1 MDKPLY
7 NHYLEVLDFYNR
19 PEFINKYL
27 ETPSLL
33 RLKKVS
39 YLCGMD
45 YASKDIYN
53 FKEPLSRY
61 DHSLSVALLT
71 WKLTHNQKAT
81 IAGLF
86 HDVAT
91 PCFSHVIDYMNKDY
105 ANQESTEEYTS
116 QIINNDIYLQE
127 CLKKDNINSEEIIN
141 FKQYPIVDNDR
152 PKVCADRLDGVI
164 LSGISWTKNITK
176 SDIDIIINDISI
188 FKNEDGFDEIG
199 FKNKTVGQKVLNISN
214 SIDKAC
220 HSKEDNFMMELL
232 AKITRTAINDE
243 IISYDDL
250 YVYNEETLFK
260 ILENSNNNKI
270 NLFLGIFKHV
280 KKNQI
285 PSYNLPDLKPRDL
298 DPIVNGKRISII
310 NSKEEYYR

>member
-105 ANQESTEEYTS
+105 ANQESTEEFTEK
-116 QIINNDIYLQE
+116 IIKDDKYLLK
-127 CLKKDNINSEEIIN
+127 CLKKDRVNVDDITD
-141 FKQYPIVDNDR
+141 FKKYSIVDNKR
-152 PKVCADRLDGVI
+152 PKLCADRIDGVI
-164 LSGISWTKNITK
+164 LTAIGWTKNIT
-176 SDIDIIINDISI
+176 INEHLLETSSEVSTLYHSILEALTALSI
-188 FKNEDGFDEIG
+188 FA
-199 FKNKTVGQKVLNISN
+199 V
-214 SIDKAC
+214 
-220 HSKEDNFMMELL
+220 
-232 AKITRTAINDE
+232 
-243 IISYDDL
+243 
-250 YVYNEETLFK
+250 
-260 ILENSNNNKI
+260 
-270 NLFLGIFKHV
+270 
-280 KKNQI
+280 
-285 PSYNLPDLKPRDL
+285 
-298 DPIVNGKRISII
+298 
-310 NSKEEYYR
+310 